1 MLKLVNEGK
10 LEAEQEVQL
19 YIMILELQGKNEQI
33 LDVLSGP
40 LAARLS
46 GVPQRKAALLLQ
58 LQRYEEA
65 TTAFKEL
72 INEE

>member
-1 MLKLVNEGK
+1 
-10 LEAEQEVQL
+10 
-19 YIMILELQGKNEQI
+19 MILELQGKNEQ
-33 LDVLSGP
+33 VLEVLCGP